1 MNNLNTIISKMP
13 TRLEELNNM
22 LDDIDSKIM
31 AWLPESVYDEV
42 SLLIENKIKLA
53 VEVAKLKK

>member
-1 MNNLNTIISKMP
+1 MNDLNTIISKMP

-22 LDDIDSKIM
+22 LEDIDSKIM
-31 AWLPESVYDEV
+31 SWLPESVYDEV

>member
-22 LDDIDSKIM
+22 LEDIDSKIM
-31 AWLPESVYDEV
+31 SWLPESVYDEV